1 MRPVPVIGVVTGGS
15 AADRADSRPAGAS
28 INHPAIALLGLVTIV
43 AYGSWYYAFGVLL
56 DPIRLDTGWS
66 EAGLAAS
73 FSIGSVAV
81 GFGAIFGGRLLD
93 RLGSRSVL
101 LLGGSGG
108 GAALLVT
115 STSGNIAL
123 FTASSAVAMGF
134 LGGFGFYHATMAT
147 AVRINPTSPAKA
159 IAVLTIWGAFAS
171 VVYLPMTASL
181 VERFEWRITI
191 RILAVVVLVAF
202 GIAAVLV
209 PRAERAAQPP
219 IEPRDAGVTA
229 TGRQVPLRAVL
240 AATVATPQRRAFTA
254 AVALG
259 GIAMSTVLVYQ
270 VPTMTAAGLP
280 LTTAATLAGVRGFAQ
295 TGGRIPLTPIVN
307 RLGSGGALILA
318 FVAIAVGGG
327 LLAFSGTVAVG
338 LVFAVITGFGIGA
351 FSPLQ
356 GITAEELF
364 ERETLGATMGSY
376 STVLMVAGATGPAL
390 AGLLADLSGDRRV
403 VSLVIVVAAGA
414 AAGFAVRLRSG
425 RR

>member
-1 MRPVPVIGVVTGGS
+1 MTGGPTP
-15 AADRADSRPAGAS
+15 DRADPSHGDSS

-73 FSIGSVAV
+73 FSVGSVAV
-81 GFGAIFGGRLLD
+81 GVAAIVGGRLLD

-115 STSGNIAL
+115 SVSGNVL
-123 FTASSAVAMGF
+123 GFTAASAVAMGF

-147 AVRINPTSPAKA
+147 AVRTNPTTPAKA

-171 VVYLPMTASL
+171 VVYLPMTAAL
-181 VERFEWRITI
+181 VERFDWRVTI
-191 RILAVVVLVAF
+191 RVLAAIVVAVFAVA
-202 GIAAVLV
+202 ALLV
-209 PRAERAAQPP
+209 PRAERAGSGARSNARADQL
-219 IEPRDAGVTA
+219 
-229 TGRQVPLRAVL
+229 PLRQVL

-295 TGGRIPLTPIVN
+295 TGGRIPLSPIVN
-307 RLGSGGALILA
+307 RLGSSGALILA
-318 FVAIAVGGG
+318 FVAIAIGGG
-327 LLAFSGTVAVG
+327 LLAFSGTVVVA
-338 LVFAVITGFGIGA
+338 LAFAVITGFGIGA

-364 ERETLGATMGSY
+364 DRQTLGATMGSY
-376 STVLMVAGATGPAL
+376 STVLMVAGATGPAV
-390 AGLLADLSGDRRV
+390 AGLLADLGGDRRV
-403 VSLVIVVAAGA
+403 VSVVIVVAAGA
-414 AAGFAVRLRSG
+414 AAGFAGRLRSG
-425 RR
+425 SR

>member
-1 MRPVPVIGVVTGGS
+1 MTG
-15 AADRADSRPAGAS
+15 APTPDRADPSHGDSS

-73 FSIGSVAV
+73 FSVGSVAV
-81 GFGAIFGGRLLD
+81 GVAAIAGGRLLD

-108 GAALLVT
+108 AAALLVT
-115 STSGNIAL
+115 SVTGNVL
-123 FTASSAVAMGF
+123 GFTAASAVAMGF

-147 AVRINPTSPAKA
+147 AVRTNPTSPAKA

-171 VVYLPMTASL
+171 VVYLPMTAAL
-181 VERFEWRITI
+181 VERFEWRVTI
-191 RILAVVVLVAF
+191 RVLAAIVVAVFAV
-202 GIAAVLV
+202 AAVLV
-209 PRAERAAQPP
+209 PRAERAGTGG
-219 IEPRDAGVTA
+219 RRTA
-229 TGRQVPLRAVL
+229 RTDQLPLRQVL
-240 AATVATPQRRAFTA
+240 AATVATTQRRAFTA

-295 TGGRIPLTPIVN
+295 TGGRIPLSPIVN
-307 RLGSGGALILA
+307 RLGSSGALILA
-318 FVAIAVGGG
+318 FVAIAIGGG

-338 LVFAVITGFGIGA
+338 LAFAVITGFGIGA

-364 ERETLGATMGSY
+364 DRETLGATMGSY
-376 STVLMVAGATGPAL
+376 STVLMVAGATGPAV
-390 AGLLADLSGDRRV
+390 AGLLADLGGDRRV
-403 VSLVIVVAAGA
+403 VSVVIVVAAGA

-425 RR
+425 SR